1 MRPFTLVPP
10 MIGMATGA
18 AAAVGATDRTLT
30 SERIVTIALGMLMAA
45 TLNAASNAFNQ
56 VCDLEQD
63 RINKPDRPVPS
74 GAISPRA
81 ANVFA
86 AVLFVLANVLA
97 YLIDVGAGRECFVIV
112 LFTTFLTWAYSGP
125 PLRWRRFGWRANL
138 TVAVPRGML
147 LKVAGWSCV
156 APVFSDVEPWYL
168 GSVFFLFLL
177 GATTTKDFAD
187 VAGDAAGAAIEIFT
201 TRPDTLFG
209 ATFMVLAPEH
219 PLVAEITTDAQRAA
233 IDAGAAK
240 AQAYYLEEA
249 KKQDAASVEVFKKA
263 GVEIANMTPD
273 EFNAW
278 REIAKQSSYKNFVEN
293 VSDGQKLLDM
303 ALSVE

>member
-1 MRPFTLVPP
+1 MLAYVTLMRPFTLVPP

-97 YLIDVGAGRECFVIV
+97 YFIDVGAGRECFVIV

-187 VAGDAAGAAIEIFT
+187 VAGDAAAGVRNLPVRLGPARATRLIAPFFVVPWLMLPLGAWLPGPILSPPA
-201 TRPDTLFG
+201 G
-209 ATFMVLAPEH
+209 VLAV
-219 PLVAEITTDAQRAA
+219 LGLALALY
-233 IDAGAAK
+233 GAYVVK
-240 AQAYYLEEA
+240 
-249 KKQDAASVEVFKKA
+249 
-263 GVEIANMTPD
+263 
-273 EFNAW
+273 
-278 REIAKQSSYKNFVEN
+278 R
-293 VSDGQKLLDM
+293 LLDDADAVLGENHPAWTHM
-303 ALSVE
+303 YLLMMCAQLGSAAVYLV